1 MTNSAVVVIG
11 GGIIGL
17 SCAWRLAQRG
27 CTVTLLDA
35 AAESREASWA
45 AAGMLAPHHEADAPG
60 PLWALGQASLERWPR
75 FVADLVADPMLVD
88 FRQVGGWL
96 PWLENEDTAA
106 VVAKEA
112 FLTAAGVAVR
122 RLGRR
127 EIGAAEPAFCNA
139 CAGALLLPAGQ
150 VIPRLVVSAL
160 QAACRRLGVHLRFGA
175 RVARVDGPT
184 VHLGDGAAV
193 SGEVV
198 VLASGAWTPELA
210 RHSGVDLSGEPVKG
224 QMLRLGADDRLL
236 RHFVHSN
243 HGYLV
248 PRLGCGIVVGSTMV
262 SDGFDRRD
270 DPQAIARLAASAG
283 VLVPALARAPIIETW
298 TGLRPRLHGG
308 LPVIDRVSPTLV
320 LATGHF
326 RNGILLTPITAEAVA
341 AIVMQDE
348 LPKELA
354 DFTLAAFQVRH

>member
-1 MTNSAVVVIG
+1 M
-11 GGIIGL
+11 
-17 SCAWRLAQRG
+17 R
-27 CTVTLLDA
+27 VTID
-35 AAESREASWA
+35 
-45 AAGMLAPHHEADAPG
+45 
-60 PLWALGQASLERWPR
+60 QARIDQ
-75 FVADLVADPMLVD
+75 F
-88 FRQVGGWL
+88 
-96 PWLENEDTAA
+96 AA
-106 VVAKEA
+106 V
-112 FLTAAGVAVR
+112 TG
-122 RLGRR
+122 
-127 EIGAAEPAFCNA
+127 
-139 CAGALLLPAGQ
+139 
-150 VIPRLVVSAL
+150 
-160 QAACRRLGVHLRFGA
+160 
-175 RVARVDGPT
+175 
-184 VHLGDGAAV
+184 
-193 SGEVV
+193 
-198 VLASGAWTPELA
+198 
-210 RHSGVDLSGEPVKG
+210 
-224 QMLRLGADDRLL
+224 DDRLL